1 MALSKG
7 DGEQQAR
14 LSPVPLPTSAGKA
27 GSLAQSST
35 QGWGGGRHMDA
46 AGAAPAAP
54 THPAGGAR
62 KDKDRPVMCFLVWL
76 FFFIFI
82 LFFPLLPEP
91 PHLWKEPTN
100 WIHSRPSLKIISIR
114 DGLCLGSSASSQ
126 RQRGWQGPPG
136 QGIAVG
142 LGQSWAPWAES
153 VELDLILGAECLR
166 VGGVAV
172 LGEMGMW
179 VLSKG

>member
-1 MALSKG
+1 
-7 DGEQQAR
+7 
-14 LSPVPLPTSAGKA
+14 
-27 GSLAQSST
+27 
-35 QGWGGGRHMDA
+35 
-46 AGAAPAAP
+46 
-54 THPAGGAR
+54 
-62 KDKDRPVMCFLVWL
+62 MCFLVWL

-100 WIHSRPSLKIISIR
+100 WIHSQPSLKGS
-114 DGLCLGSSASSQ
+114 LGSSASSQ
-126 RQRGWQGPPG
+126 RQRGWQGPPS

-153 VELDLILGAECLR
+153 VELDLIPGAECLR